1 MVSKLRNFKVRD
13 LVLNASHDATMSS
26 WPLGRIIEV
35 FIGFNDIFC
44 TVKLKTRSEILRL
57 ASRLALFEAT
67 RD

>member
-1 MVSKLRNFKVRD
+1 MVSKLRNFKVKD
-13 LVLNASHDATMSS
+13 LVLIASHDATMSS

-35 FIGFNDIFC
+35 FIGFNYIFC
-44 TVKLKTRSEILRL
+44 TVKLKTRSEIVRL

>member
-1 MVSKLRNFKVRD
+1 MVSKLRSFKVRD
-13 LVLNASHDATMSS
+13 LVLIASHDATMSS

>member
-1 MVSKLRNFKVRD
+1 MVSKLRSFKVRD
-13 LVLNASHDATMSS
+13 LVLIASHDATMSS

-35 FIGFNDIFC
+35 FIGFNYIFC
-44 TVKLKTRSEILRL
+44 TVKLKTRSEIVRL

>member
-13 LVLNASHDATMSS
+13 LVLIASHDATMSS

-35 FIGFNDIFC
+35 FIGFNYIFC
-44 TVKLKTRSEILRL
+44 TVKLKTRSEIVRL

>member
-13 LVLNASHDATMSS
+13 LVLIASHDATMSS
-26 WPLGRIIEV
+26 WSLGRIIEV
-35 FIGFNDIFC
+35 FIGFNYIFC
-44 TVKLKTRSEILRL
+44 TVKLKTRSEIVRL

>member
-13 LVLNASHDATMSS
+13 LILIASHDATMSS